1 MKTVYVLYKVGH
13 LLRKVYSIKDAA
25 QALGLH
31 PKTLRRWEEK
41 GKFTPL
47 RTLGNQRR
55 FTDKDLNLLAK
66 LKAGEPIPP
75 PAIRVLTL
83 DQAAQKLNVSS
94 ATIQRWTK
102 AGKLKLSVNDQ
113 LEPGY
118 NENEIR
124 QLLQGPTLKVPEGKT
139 ASEEPS
145 RSDLVGKPTRSDLI
159 VRYSGLAGL
168 ALALGIIAYIFLN
181 QQKGP
186 ASPVVLETQTP
197 TIDVALPRTAQFLD
211 GRITLGLDTGDLFYA
226 DSTGN
231 LYLKNSALI
240 DQGVFTHNLQLLP
253 TSKPQENQI
262 GQIYVDQG
270 SGNLKYFDGLDW
282 IDLNRSASQS
292 TTINQLSNNND
303 ITLGD
308 LNASA
313 SAESLRITLAGDQSV
328 VKVLGGANQ
337 DIVTLNDD
345 ALYPIIL
352 SQPTQ
357 ILGNLLAPKLIDQ
370 DQSGYFLDPSSTT
383 ISLSVAGEATISSTL
398 KFSKNNEYI
407 TNSIDDYLI
416 FSGGIGIGGNSSY
429 GFSSNQKLNARAAN
443 VEDDLTVEHLRLTDN
458 KIESIDANGLALYDD
473 NSHGIVIKDGGF
485 VGIGTTSPSQ
495 QLEVVGSILVTGGSF
510 IDDGTTLT
518 VPDYVFEPN
527 YELLSP
533 VDLKEYVSLHQHL
546 PGVPSRTE
554 IKVSGLNLSQMM
566 LAILEKTEE
575 NTLYILDLYDRSN
588 RIISPTVETEVLT
601 TSMISPLTDGQI
613 TISGNASVSGTLFA
627 SQIESS
633 TIDRLRAK
641 ISQLADN
648 LSHTPGV
655 IEVSTPGVEESA
667 VATAAAILDNRP
679 PATDSGHLA
688 LTDLEADAAFFKD
701 YLAVLGQTT
710 LTDVK
715 INNSLNVIG
724 AVNLSGG
731 LTIAGPLTVS
741 QINTLPEQELSINIA
756 SGSALSIYSE
766 ISPLATFSGK
776 TVSLANLKL
785 EASGT
790 ATVSAGTNN
799 SQISTDRLTGESQV
813 IVTFTSDYTPATKYW
828 VKKDSA
834 AKAFTIFTNYPVNND
849 TTLDWLIIN

>member
-1 MKTVYVLYKVGH
+1 MKISVILIVKTVYVFNKVGH
-13 LLRKVYSIKDAA
+13 FLSKVYSIKDAA

-66 LKAGEPIPP
+66 LKAGEPIPQ
-75 PAIRVLTL
+75 PAVRILTL
-83 DQAAQKLNVSS
+83 DQAAQKLNVST

-102 AGKLKLSVNDQ
+102 EGKLRIRVNDR

-118 NENEIR
+118 SETEINR
-124 QLLQGPTLKVPEGKT
+124 LLRPAVLQGQSLQVKTEAEIPQGPTGTV
-139 ASEEPS
+139 
-145 RSDLVGKPTRSDLI
+145 LVGLPTRTVPNVI
-159 VRYSGLAGL
+159 KYSGVAGL
-168 ALALGIIAYIFLN
+168 ILALVIISYLFIS
-181 QQKGP
+181 QPKGP
-186 ASPVVLETQTP
+186 ASPAVLETQIP

-211 GRITLGLDTGDLFYA
+211 GRITLGTATGDLFYA
-226 DSTGN
+226 DSSGN

-253 TSKPQENQI
+253 TTKPQENQI

-282 IDLNRSASQS
+282 IDLNRPSLLASNSANLAHSLTVTDQ
-292 TTINQLSNNND
+292 D
-303 ITLGD
+303 IDLTLGD

-313 SAESLRITLAGDQSV
+313 SAASLRITLAGDQSV
-328 VKVLGGANQ
+328 FKVLGGAGQ
-337 DIVTLNDD
+337 ELLTVNDD
-345 ALYPIIL
+345 ALYPVIL

-370 DQSGYFLDPSSTT
+370 DQNGYFLDPSSTT
-383 ISLSVAGEATISSTL
+383 VSLSAAGDATISSTL
-398 KFSKNNEYI
+398 KFSKNGEYI

-416 FSGGIGIGGNSSY
+416 FSGGIGIGGVSSY
-429 GFSSNQKLNARAAN
+429 GFSSGQNLNIRSANMENELTVAGKVAIGTDVNSNYKLNVNGN
-443 VEDDLTVEHLRLTDN
+443 VN
-458 KIESIDANGLALYDD
+458 
-473 NSHGIVIKDGGF
+473 
-485 VGIGTTSPSQ
+485 
-495 QLEVVGSILVTGGSF
+495 VTGN
-510 IDDGTTLT
+510 ITATGTIT
-518 VPDYVFEPN
+518 PDYVFEPN

-533 VDLKEYVSLHQHL
+533 VDLREYISVYQHL
-546 PGVPSRTE
+546 PGVPSATE
-554 IKVSGLNLSQMM
+554 VKQNGLNLQQML

-588 RIISPTVETEVLT
+588 RIISPTVETEILT
-601 TSMISPLTDGQI
+601 TSMISPLTSGQI

-627 SQIESS
+627 REIESS
-633 TIDRLRAK
+633 TIDKLRER
-641 ISQLADN
+641 ISELARN
-648 LSHTPGV
+648 
-655 IEVSTPGVEESA
+655 ITPGVETSFTPGVES
-667 VATAAAILDNRP
+667 VATAAAILDTP
-679 PATDSGHLA
+679 LPATDSGHLNLA
-688 LTDLEADAAFFKD
+688 SLEADVAFFKD

-715 INNSLNVIG
+715 INNSL
-724 AVNLSGG
+724 AVLGQTTINGNLMV
-731 LTIAGPLTVS
+731 AGSLTVA
-741 QINTLPEQELSINIA
+741 QINTLPDRELSINIA

-766 ISPLATFSGK
+766 ISPLATFSGQ
-776 TVSLANLKL
+776 TVSLSNLKL

-790 ATVSAGTNN
+790 ATVSAGANN
-799 SQISTDRLTGESQV
+799 SLIATDRLTDQSQV

-828 VKKDSA
+828 VKKYPA
-834 AKAFTIFTNYPVNND
+834 AGQFTIFTNYPVNND